1 MKKQDEAILRVFD
14 ANIFLS
20 GINFNL
26 IEGKIYTTPNV
37 IKEIDVKRYKDK
49 NRNILTRIDAGLE
62 SSQLIVKVPDMKY
75 IKEIERVAKETGDF
89 KALSFTD
96 REVLALAL
104 ELSEETNESVLLYT
118 DDYSMENVALELEIP
133 FSQFF
138 REGIKKK
145 VKWEVFCPN
154 CKLIYGPEDL
164 FEECEICGT
173 KLKRRAIKKKKG

>member
-1 MKKQDEAILRVFD
+1 MKNQDETTLRVFD

-26 IEGKIYTTPNV
+26 LEGKIYTTPNV

-49 NRNILTRIDAGLE
+49 NRNILTRIEAGLE
-62 SSQLIVKVPDMKY
+62 SSQLIVKVPEAKY
-75 IKEIERVAKETGDF
+75 LKEIEQVAKETGDF
-89 KALSFTD
+89 KALSITD

-104 ELSEETNESVLLYT
+104 ELSEEQTEKVLLYT
-118 DDYSMENVALELEIP
+118 DDYSMENVALELKIP

-154 CKLIYGPEDL
+154 CNLIYGPEDL
-164 FEECEICGT
+164 FEKCEICST
-173 KLKRRAIKKKKG
+173 KLKRRAIRKKKG